1 MKCIKLAAYAKINLS
16 LDVVAKRPD
25 GYHDLAMLMQSID
38 LADELTIALN
48 DSGVI
53 NVTTDCVELS
63 GGPNNLAYRAA
74 EHFNELFNLNSGYD
88 IAIKKRIPIGAG
100 LAGGSTD
107 AAALIRGLLKLHDL
121 AAERQVLID
130 LAKSI
135 GADVPFCLFGGTAL
149 AEGIGERLTP
159 IENSLSYWL
168 VLVKPS
174 ESMSTADV
182 FQHFS
187 NDVSLKRPHNEKLIS
202 ALQRAAI
209 GDAIVHMGNVLES
222 VTIKWLPQIN
232 VIKRQLIDL
241 DADYVQMSGS
251 GPTVFAIFKEES
263 VARRAHARLTGNWQD
278 VILARPTG
286 CEEL

>member
-1 MKCIKLAAYAKINLS
+1 M
-16 LDVVAKRPD
+16 
-25 GYHDLAMLMQSID
+25 
-38 LADELTIALN
+38 
-48 DSGVI
+48 
-53 NVTTDCVELS
+53 
-63 GGPNNLAYRAA
+63 
-74 EHFNELFNLNSGYD
+74 
-88 IAIKKRIPIGAG
+88 
-100 LAGGSTD
+100 
-107 AAALIRGLLKLHDL
+107 
-121 AAERQVLID
+121 
-130 LAKSI
+130 
-135 GADVPFCLFGGTAL
+135 
-149 AEGIGERLTP
+149 TP